1 MENKEKYPT
10 LKSLAFIPLWYEKM
24 TLKEIETLIEELE
37 NLRGEKEL
45 METLRKVA
53 RENPDLI
60 TNLQLEQERKAADD
74 YYKKNKK

>member
-10 LKSLAFIPLWYEKM
+10 LNKILNIQRL
-24 TLKEIETLIEELE
+24 TLTEIKTLIEELE
-37 NLRGEKEL
+37 NLRMDKEI

-60 TNLQLEQERKAADD
+60 TNLQLEQERKAAED